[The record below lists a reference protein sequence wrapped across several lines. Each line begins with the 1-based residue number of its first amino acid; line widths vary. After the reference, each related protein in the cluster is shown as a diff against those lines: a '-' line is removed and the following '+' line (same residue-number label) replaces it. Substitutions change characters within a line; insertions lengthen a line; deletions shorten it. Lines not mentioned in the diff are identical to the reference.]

1 MLLSGRGVLRC
12 LASAAEGAARVAGVG
27 CAPGIL
33 GGSGAKGHV
42 RTHVG
47 AHDEGDDGKEP
58 GREGGASSIHERLAT
73 PEAPVATSGGAS
85 SIHERLATPEAPVAT
100 SGEILDTI
108 VPLVTRARAK
118 DLSVVSLRNNTL
130 CDCFLIATGASTDH
144 LQRIAGGVK
153 YTLKQRF
160 EGLSPRIE
168 GPPGSEWVMVDAS
181 TVFIH
186 LLTREARGYYDL
198 EGLHASKDHS
208 NVRDILN
215 AEDLSAF

>member
-58 GREGGASSIHERLAT
+58 GRE
-73 PEAPVATSGGAS
+73 GGAS

>member
-73 PEAPVATSGGAS
+73 PEAPVATSG
-85 SIHERLATPEAPVAT
+85 
-100 SGEILDTI
+100 EILDTI

-130 CDCFLIATGASTDH
+130 CDCFLIATGATTDH

-208 NVRDILN
+208 NVRDIPN

>member
-1 MLLSGRGVLRC
+1 MPKKGGGPSRYS
-12 LASAAEGAARVAGVG
+12 ASAAEGAARVAGVG

-58 GREGGASSIHERLAT
+58 GRE
-73 PEAPVATSGGAS
+73 GGAS

-198 EGLHASKDHS
+198 EGLHASKDHL
-208 NVRDILN
+208 NVRDIPN

>member
-58 GREGGASSIHERLAT
+58 GRE
-73 PEAPVATSGGAS
+73 GGAS

-198 EGLHASKDHS
+198 EGLHASKDHL
-208 NVRDILN
+208 NVRDIPN

>member
-58 GREGGASSIHERLAT
+58 GRE
-73 PEAPVATSGGAS
+73 GGAS

-208 NVRDILN
+208 NVRDIPN

>member
-27 CAPGIL
+27 CAPGVL

-58 GREGGASSIHERLAT
+58 GRE
-73 PEAPVATSGGAS
+73 GGAS

-144 LQRIAGGVK
+144 LQRIAVGVK

-186 LLTREARGYYDL
+186 LLTREARAYYDL
-198 EGLHASKDHS
+198 EGLHVSKDHS
-208 NVRDILN
+208 NVRDIPN